1 MTPSRLPGSE
11 ETRAIY
17 RQGEEAVVAA
27 FEQLVTLVRQLEAKI
42 QVLEDRLAKNSRNS
56 NKPPSSARSRAPPRR

>member
-1 MTPSRLPGSE
+1 MTPSRLPSSE

-42 QVLEDRLAKNSRNS
+42 QVLEAVLPKS
-56 NKPPSSARSRAPPRR
+56 K